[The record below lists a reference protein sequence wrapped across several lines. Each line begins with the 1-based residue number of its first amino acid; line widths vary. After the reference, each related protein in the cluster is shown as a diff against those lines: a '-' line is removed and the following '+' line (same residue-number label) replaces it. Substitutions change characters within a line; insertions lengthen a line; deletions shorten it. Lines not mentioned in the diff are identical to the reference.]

1 MVFHAALNGMDLFSP
16 SALFMGAQVN
26 PFLGPD
32 PTGILGGIIFAG
44 LAAAAFSDICRKGSE
59 QIPA

>member
-1 MVFHAALNGMDLFSP
+1 MDLFSP
-16 SALFMGAQVN
+16 SALFMDAQVN

-32 PTGILGGIIFAG
+32 PTGILGGIVFAG
-44 LAAAAFSDICRKGSE
+44 LAAAAFWDICRKGSE